1 MIVDA
6 QLHQL
11 LQLTKI
17 LQKVKSK
24 AAKLFEKWKDKAELK
39 TKNTLKHHNL
49 GPKNI
54 VFDIPQSSILGF
66 GVTYGRRLSLLE
78 PNQRIT
84 YLEFQM
90 IKFQKKERKASIEK
104 KIKTKKSRKKK

>member
-6 QLHQL
+6 RLHQL

-66 GVTYGRRLSLLE
+66 GVTDGRRLSLLE
-78 PNQRIT
+78 PNQRIN

-90 IKFQKKERKASIEK
+90 IKFQKK